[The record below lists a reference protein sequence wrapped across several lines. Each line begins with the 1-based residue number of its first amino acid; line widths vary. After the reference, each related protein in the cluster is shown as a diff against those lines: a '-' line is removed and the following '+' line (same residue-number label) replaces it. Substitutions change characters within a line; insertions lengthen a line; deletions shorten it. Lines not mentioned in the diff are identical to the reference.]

1 MIATVAEEALKG
13 PSFDSADLE
22 LQSIWRRVQ
31 ADDES
36 AFAELV
42 ERYDS
47 LLGVVIRLRMG
58 VDTRR
63 MWDTVDF
70 KQVVWSCLYRQR
82 HQQSFENRNG
92 FMKYLLSIARN
103 QVVSASRKLEL
114 PVDSNGSALEASSF
128 DPTPSEIV
136 SHQET
141 LERLHS
147 VDRSAQLM
155 VEQRQQGWSFR
166 GIASYFGLNE
176 RTVRRRFSHLREK
189 LFGQ

>member
-1 MIATVAEEALKG
+1 MIATGAEEALNG
-13 PSFDSADLE
+13 LSHEAADLE
-22 LQSIWRRVQ
+22 LQMLWSRVQ
-31 ADDES
+31 ADDEL
-36 AFAELV
+36 AFGELV

-47 LLGVVIRLRMG
+47 LLSIVIRLRMG
-58 VDTRR
+58 IDTRR

-70 KQVVWSCLYRQR
+70 KQVVWSSLYRQR
-82 HQQSFENRNG
+82 HQQSFESRNG

-114 PVDSNGSALEASSF
+114 PVDSYGSTLEASSF

-141 LERLHS
+141 LERLRS

-166 GIASYFGLNE
+166 RIADYFGLNE